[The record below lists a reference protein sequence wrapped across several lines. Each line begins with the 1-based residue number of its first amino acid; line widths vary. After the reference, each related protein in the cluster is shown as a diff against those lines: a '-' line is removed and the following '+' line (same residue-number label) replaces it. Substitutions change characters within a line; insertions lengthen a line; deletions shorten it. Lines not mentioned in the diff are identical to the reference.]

1 VVIKSRQRRDVTV
14 VYRVSVSIFF
24 VVVTSVQASII
35 RPILLESALADLVHK
50 CVTSG
55 L

>member
-35 RPILLESALADLVHK
+35 RPTAREPLADLVHK